1 MSMSG
6 FSKPIDAQIQKE
18 LKRRELILGRSVAKL
33 PNGGGHVQFVD
44 YAAKMPYAIMSTNAK
59 EQKNNLALAYGEF
72 GDVDTQLKIHQYNK
86 SGESSGKS
94 IDLRSNNPG
103 QDNLGF
109 TGKGNGAYVNT
120 KGGSEVGIRPVPGIK
135 QITCE
140 YLSNEGYASRI
151 ATVNWSAPS
160 LEALEAFEVFLT
172 TGYEVALQWGWSS
185 PKFPLDANQTFIL
198 IDDDAIKVDQ
208 SLFSAPRV
216 KILKANGNLDAIG
229 GRVSNFSSKLRDD
242 GGFDCTTE
250 IDAMG
255 VNFYSFS
262 GNEDAIGGLGMV
274 LPQAVQ
280 QTIEDA
286 KDGLVADLTG
296 VSLGSY
302 KETSTKVKEGF
313 AGFFGLTEK
322 TEEEKEVLQLS
333 LQDHMLNALI
343 NLDGIA
349 NYYGIQQNVKSG
361 LNTVINGPDNL
372 QELLYD
378 GEYQTATEVL
388 ENAGVDKKTQA
399 ANVLSGNSPGTNPI
413 TKTTNVVQVDSKGRT
428 TGKTTAY
435 PVMPG
440 SNGFTPCWI
449 AAELYGGWYE
459 PKTILA
465 RKYVSSD
472 RFPKFLYNLY
482 MKYGERVAG
491 FIGKYKFIK
500 PLFRPI
506 FDTFVNRGRYIND

>member
-94 IDLRSNNPG
+94 TDLRSNNPG

-242 GGFDCTTE
+242 GGFDCVTE

-262 GNEDAIGGLGMV
+262 GNEDAIGGLGQV

-296 VSLGSY
+296 VSLGNY

-322 TEEEKEVLQLS
+322 TEEQKEVLQLS

-349 NYYGIQQNVKSG
+349 NYYGIQQNVESG

-372 QELLYD
+372 QDLLYD

-388 ENAGVDKKTQA
+388 ENAGVDKNTQA
-399 ANVLSGNSPGTNPI
+399 AIVLS
-413 TKTTNVVQVDSKGRT
+413 
-428 TGKTTAY
+428 
-435 PVMPG
+435 
-440 SNGFTPCWI
+440 GFTPCWI

-459 PKTILA
+459 SKTILA